1 VPGRL
6 GADRRRKSWLR
17 SQRPCTKLAETSFS
31 GASTELAKK
40 RIVIV
45 GAGFGGLATA
55 KALARADI
63 DITIVDK
70 RNYHLFQPLLYQV
83 AAAGLSPADIAWPI
97 RNIFSRQSNVSV
109 RLARVTNIDAR
120 LCEVTDSG
128 GRLAYDYLVIASGA
142 QHAYFGHDE
151 WEPLAPG
158 LKRLVDATEI
168 RKRVLLA
175 FERAE
180 ACADAAEQR
189 RQLTF
194 VIVGGGPTGVEL
206 AGAIAELARH
216 TLARDFRF
224 IDPKSA
230 HIILVEASDR
240 VLSALPPSLSSYS
253 LAALERLGVDVRLGQ
268 PVGDVTQAGVTI
280 GASFVPTATAIWCA
294 GVAVPD
300 VGGWL
305 GAETDRV
312 GRVVIGPDL
321 SVPEYPNVFVIGDA
335 AHVRWRDEDIVPGIA
350 PAAKQQGRYVGK
362 VIAAQLKGARA
373 PGPFKYSHSGNLAT
387 IGRNA
392 AVVDL
397 NGVTLKG
404 SLAWWFWGLA
414 HIYFLIG
421 VRSPTLV
428 SLQWLW
434 SYLTYRK
441 GARLITG
448 AGQLLR
454 GEDESPM

>member
-1 VPGRL
+1 MT
-6 GADRRRKSWLR
+6 RKR
-17 SQRPCTKLAETSFS
+17 V
-31 GASTELAKK
+31 
-40 RIVIV
+40 VII

-55 KALARADI
+55 KALSIADV
-63 DITIVDK
+63 DITIIDK

-97 RNIFSRQSNVSV
+97 RSIFSRQRNVSV
-109 RLARVTNIDAR
+109 RLARVADVDTD
-120 LCEVTDSG
+120 LCKVTDSG
-128 GRLAYDYLVIASGA
+128 GCLAYDYLVVASGA

-151 WEPLAPG
+151 WEPYAPG

-180 ACADAAEQR
+180 ATIDTAEQR

-206 AGAIAELARH
+206 AGAIAELARN
-216 TLARDFRF
+216 TLARDFRH
-224 IDPKSA
+224 IDPTSA
-230 HIILVEASDR
+230 QIILVEASGR
-240 VLSALPPSLSSYS
+240 VLSALPKALSAYS
-253 LAALERLGVDVRLGQ
+253 LKALQRLGVDVRLGE
-268 PVGDVTQAGVTI
+268 PVTDVTEAGVAI
-280 GASFVPTATAIWCA
+280 GELFVPTATTIWGA
-294 GVAVPD
+294 GITVPD

-305 GAETDRV
+305 EAETDQA
-312 GRVVIGPDL
+312 GRVLVTPEL
-321 SVPEYPNVFVIGDA
+321 AVPGSPNVFVIGDA
-335 AHVRWRDEDIVPGIA
+335 AHVPWQGKELVPGIA

-362 VIAAQLKGARA
+362 LIAARVKGGQE
-373 PGPFKYSHSGNLAT
+373 PGAFKYSHAGHLAT

-397 NGVTLKG
+397 NGITLKG
-404 SLAWWFWGLA
+404 WFAWWFWGLA

-421 VRSPTLV
+421 VRSPLLV

-454 GEDESPM
+454 REDESPL

>member
-1 VPGRL
+1 
-6 GADRRRKSWLR
+6 
-17 SQRPCTKLAETSFS
+17 
-31 GASTELAKK
+31 LAKK
-40 RIVIV
+40 RVVIV

-55 KALARADI
+55 KALAGADI
-63 DITIVDK
+63 GITIVDK

-97 RNIFSRQSNVSV
+97 RNIFSRQANVSV
-109 RLARVTNIDAR
+109 RLARVTGIDTDLA
-120 LCEVTDSG
+120 EVTDSG
-128 GRLAYDYLVIASGA
+128 GRTAYDYLVIASGA

-180 ACADAAEQR
+180 ACADDNEQR

-230 HIILVEASDR
+230 HIVLVEASDR
-240 VLSALPPSLSSYS
+240 VLGALPPSLSSYS
-253 LAALERLGVDVRLGQ
+253 LTALERLGVDVRLGQ
-268 PVGDVTQAGVTI
+268 PVTGVTQAGVTI
-280 GASFVPTATAIWCA
+280 GTSFVPTATTIWCA

-312 GRVVIGPDL
+312 GRVVVGPDL
-321 SVPEYPNVFVIGDA
+321 SVPHRPNVFVIGDA
-335 AHVRWRDEDIVPGIA
+335 AHVNWRGEELVPGIA

-362 VIAAQLKGARA
+362 VIAARLKGAKTL
-373 PGPFKYSHSGNLAT
+373 GPFRYSHSGNLAT

-397 NGVTLKG
+397 NGIKLKG

-434 SYLTYRK
+434 SYFTYRK

-454 GEDESPM
+454 AEDESPM

>member
-1 VPGRL
+1 
-6 GADRRRKSWLR
+6 
-17 SQRPCTKLAETSFS
+17 
-31 GASTELAKK
+31 
-40 RIVIV
+40 
-45 GAGFGGLATA
+45 
-55 KALARADI
+55 
-63 DITIVDK
+63 
-70 RNYHLFQPLLYQV
+70 
-83 AAAGLSPADIAWPI
+83 
-97 RNIFSRQSNVSV
+97 
-109 RLARVTNIDAR
+109 
-120 LCEVTDSG
+120 
-128 GRLAYDYLVIASGA
+128 
-142 QHAYFGHDE
+142 
-151 WEPLAPG
+151 
-158 LKRLVDATEI
+158 
-168 RKRVLLA
+168 LA

-180 ACADAAEQR
+180 ACADDEEQR
-189 RQLTF
+189 RQQTF

-240 VLSALPPSLSSYS
+240 VLGALPPSLSSYS

-268 PVGDVTQAGVTI
+268 PVTSVTQVGVTI
-280 GASFVPTATAIWCA
+280 GTSFVPTATTIWCA

-300 VGGWL
+300 VDGWL

-312 GRVVIGPDL
+312 GRVVVGPDL
-321 SVPEYPNVFVIGDA
+321 SVPHRPNVFVIGDA
-335 AHVRWRDEDIVPGIA
+335 AHVKWRGEELVPGIA

-362 VIAAQLKGARA
+362 VIAARLKGAKT
-373 PGPFKYSHSGNLAT
+373 PGPFRYSHSGNLAT

-397 NGVTLKG
+397 NGIKLKG
-404 SLAWWFWGLA
+404 SLAWWFWGIA

-454 GEDESPM
+454 AEDESPM